1 MAHMPRHMPF
11 SELKQGFA
19 VIEQRLAAVREL
31 CSGEPDFEHVIRE
44 LRALRLSL
52 AAASKILQ
60 RIYIS
65 RHVLEQANSGV
76 TKRCVSDMCERLM
89 ACRAE
94 ALIEEQKIF
103 FHGHIPARG
112 KGSACRAVHAES
124 SYLRKEAA
132 SRKSN
137 HDDMIKR

>member
-1 MAHMPRHMPF
+1 MAHMPQHMPL

-31 CSGEPDFEHVIRE
+31 CSGEPDFEHVIKE
-44 LRALRLSL
+44 LKAIRQSL

-76 TKRCVSDMCERLM
+76 TTRCVSDMCERLM

-94 ALIEEQKIF
+94 ALREEQKIF
-103 FHGHIPARG
+103 FQGQIPSRG
-112 KGSACRAVHAES
+112 NGNKEGLVPAERS
-124 SYLRKEAA
+124 G
-132 SRKSN
+132 
-137 HDDMIKR
+137 